1 MDESLDKKE
10 TTEQLPNSGTI
21 FFAMNLV
28 DRERSDVLAT
38 EDGFLIKKLDNF
50 AIVPLEKYEELVPT
64 VRGILKKSARQK
76 AHRRFES

>member
-1 MDESLDKKE
+1 MDEAQE
-10 TTEQLPNSGTI
+10 SGTI
-21 FFAMNLV
+21 FFGMNLV
-28 DRERSDVLAT
+28 DRDRSDVWST
-38 EDGFLIKKLDNF
+38 KDGFLIKKLDNF